1 MKRAYIKPE
10 MELLDS
16 ELNVILCVSTGTD
29 YNMTGEGEGTVTVTV
44 AKGTNL
50 VATNENGKDWSNTDT
65 RESTTVTV
73 EE

>member
-29 YNMTGEGEGTVTVTV
+29 YKTEGEGEGTVPGIGGGGIPP
-44 AKGTNL
+44 KP
-50 VATNENGKDWSNTDT
+50 NGA
-65 RESTTVTV
+65 RES
-73 EE
+73 EGFFEDDEF